1 MCDETHVENLTHQE
15 TADWLDAYVLFF
27 FLHNMKI
34 TNLQDTPNT

>member
-1 MCDETHVENLTHQE
+1 MCDKTHVENLTHQK
-15 TADWLDAYVLFF
+15 TADWLDAYVVF